1 MRRVNRRQRPR
12 VPRRPLVAEIP
23 KTANAEVS
31 GGAVAAGADDVTAVA
46 MDEATDEA
54 TRVTALRSHDRQRL
68 RRKVRRPRQFR
79 GRPSPPGPTSL
90 ALPRDISR

>member
-1 MRRVNRRQRPR
+1 MVK
-12 VPRRPLVAEIP
+12 IP

-46 MDEATDEA
+46 TEEATDEA

-68 RRKVRRPRQFR
+68 WWKVRRPRQFR
-79 GRPSPPGPTSL
+79 GSLNRPGPTSL
-90 ALPRDISR
+90 GLQRDISQLFSRENRFPNTGD